1 MINIIN
7 YQFLP
12 VSRFF
17 VPNRNKQPF
26 VIVFFQKLTAET
38 YIHSYSL
45 TSQHHVIS
53 NLSISIIHAFQKKKV
68 NEKWSPTCRDK
79 SYYPNTCTC
88 WGWNNKTWQW
98 EQWEKSRIYWLTIA
112 DYSRGGGG
120 LLIIQRSDR

>member
-45 TSQHHVIS
+45 TSQHHVTS

-68 NEKWSPTCRDK
+68 NEK
-79 SYYPNTCTC
+79 
-88 WGWNNKTWQW
+88 
-98 EQWEKSRIYWLTIA
+98 
-112 DYSRGGGG
+112 
-120 LLIIQRSDR
+120 

>member
-45 TSQHHVIS
+45 TSQHHVTS
-53 NLSISIIHAFQKKKV
+53 NLSISIIHAFQKKRSMR
-68 NEKWSPTCRDK
+68 NEVQLVETS
-79 SYYPNTCTC
+79 
-88 WGWNNKTWQW
+88 
-98 EQWEKSRIYWLTIA
+98 
-112 DYSRGGGG
+112 
-120 LLIIQRSDR
+120 LIILIHVHAGDETIRLDSENSGRNQGFIG

>member
-26 VIVFFQKLTAET
+26 VIVFFQKLTAKT

-45 TSQHHVIS
+45 TYQHHVIS
-53 NLSISIIHAFQKKKV
+53 NLSISIIHAFQKKKRSMR
-68 NEKWSPTCRDK
+68 NEVQLVETS
-79 SYYPNTCTC
+79 
-88 WGWNNKTWQW
+88 
-98 EQWEKSRIYWLTIA
+98 
-112 DYSRGGGG
+112 
-120 LLIIQRSDR
+120 LIILIHVPAGDETIRLDNENSGRNQGFIG

>member
-1 MINIIN
+1 MINIID

-53 NLSISIIHAFQKKKV
+53 NLSISIIHAFQKKKRSMR
-68 NEKWSPTCRDK
+68 NEVQLVETS
-79 SYYPNTCTC
+79 
-88 WGWNNKTWQW
+88 
-98 EQWEKSRIYWLTIA
+98 
-112 DYSRGGGG
+112 
-120 LLIIQRSDR
+120 LIILIHVPAGDETIRLDSENSGRNQGFIG